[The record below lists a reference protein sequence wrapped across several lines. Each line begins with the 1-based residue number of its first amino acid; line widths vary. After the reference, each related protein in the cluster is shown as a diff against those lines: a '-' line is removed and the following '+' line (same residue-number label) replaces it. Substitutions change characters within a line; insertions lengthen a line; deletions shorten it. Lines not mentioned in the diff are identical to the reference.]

1 MTAPEQIRPPSG
13 AERLRAIA
21 DGLRANEPSP
31 TPTVREFLSW
41 FGAMRRG
48 QFVVRRLRSVLKR
61 FDLNTSPDFEGAFID
76 ARISFVPAPVTVQ
89 LAGTAFGTPVV
100 VVAPLQTTSPLLQDE
115 TPISIG
121 IGDPTYRIGRLA
133 AANNNPTLVAPDRP
147 VVDAVTLMLS
157 NDFSQLPVMTNER
170 TVKGM
175 ISWRSIGARWA
186 LDRDE
191 QEVRHFMDEHVE
203 IPGERSIFA
212 ALPLI
217 VEHGYVLV
225 RDETARISGIVTTSD
240 LSLQFQQLAEP
251 FLLLGEI
258 ENHIRRLMDG
268 KFTKEE
274 LAGAKD
280 PDDEER
286 EIENVADLTFGEY
299 VRILQEPA
307 MWLKLGLAIDRAI
320 FVKDLDRVREIRN
333 DVMHFDP
340 DPLPEAD
347 LAALR
352 RFVKFLQALQSLGV

>member
-1 MTAPEQIRPPSG
+1 MTDTRPLPSPSG
-13 AERLRAIA
+13 LQRLQAIA
-21 DGLRANEPSP
+21 TALKAGEPSP
-31 TPTVREFLSW
+31 TPIVREFLEW

-48 QFVVRRLRSVLKR
+48 QFIVRGLRH
-61 FDLNTSPDFEGAFID
+61 DLSRAGLITRPDFEGVYID
-76 ARISFVPAPVTVQ
+76 ARIGFSLAPPSVPASALPVGKSTV
-89 LAGTAFGTPVV
+89 TADNI
-100 VVAPLQTTSPLLQDE
+100 LLSAQDDAR
-115 TPISIG
+115 ISIG
-121 IGDPTYRIGRLA
+121 IADPTYRMSKLA
-133 AANNNPTLVAPDRP
+133 AANNSPIPVAPDQP

-186 LDRDE
+186 LDRE
-191 QEVRHFMDEHVE
+191 GQEVRHFMDEPVE
-203 IPGERSIFA
+203 VPGERSIFA

-225 RDETARISGIVTTSD
+225 RDAAEKISGIVTTSD

-274 LAGAKD
+274 LSSAKVPSD
-280 PDDEER
+280 TDR
-286 EIENVADLTFGEY
+286 EIENVANLTFGGY

-307 MWLKLGLAIDRAI
+307 RWRKLGLAIDRAI
-320 FVKDLDRVREIRN
+320 FIKDLDRVREIRN

-340 DPLPEAD
+340 DPLPDSD

-352 RFVKFLQALQSLGV
+352 RFVKFLQALQSLGI